1 MPTLPAFLHYEAW
14 FKMAIKCPPVLGIF
28 FGLSLWSIA
37 LSPPSVNAA
46 ELETVLETGPKAERM
61 EVDQSFSEEIPEE
74 VLRSEI
80 LLDGRSPLTGE
91 LLTATEYAELQTEIE
106 KLNAVTP
113 QVAPKLRNLVGL
125 IKLRKFIKTV
135 LPIVPIK

>member
-1 MPTLPAFLHYEAW
+1 MHKSLERCTDKIQQLSKRMMGFLVSAIVLLPMPVRAVEP
-14 FKMAIKCPPVLGIF
+14 IV
-28 FGLSLWSIA
+28 
-37 LSPPSVNAA
+37 
-46 ELETVLETGPKAERM
+46 
-61 EVDQSFSEEIPEE
+61 EEIPEE
-74 VLRSEI
+74 VLRGEI

-91 LLTATEYAELQTEIE
+91 RLSATEYAEMQSDLE
-106 KLNAVTP
+106 KTNAVTP